1 MMTDH
6 SASPREGDLVIA
18 REKGGT
24 GYTIRAVP
32 GIPQLSYAKYED
44 AVLAATSWALR
55 ADVALWFTEDGK
67 TFTAM

>member
-1 MMTDH
+1 MRTDQP
-6 SASPREGDLVIA
+6 ASRQEGDVVIA

-24 GYTIRAVP
+24 AYTIRAVP
-32 GIPQLSYAKYED
+32 GIPQLSYATYGD
-44 AVLAATSWALR
+44 AVLAATAWALR